1 MMLHGAPADDG
12 ARSTKPPCRTSTS
25 RMGAF
30 RRSVL
35 NHTGRMSADGLVSI
49 SQAMGDMDSVCR
61 AYPSRVI
68 YDEGEAIDGETR

>member
-1 MMLHGAPADDG
+1 
-12 ARSTKPPCRTSTS
+12 
-25 RMGAF
+25 MGAF

-49 SQAMGDMDSVCR
+49 SQAVGDMDSVCR